1 MPTPVIIEA
10 ALNGGLTKKI
20 NPRVPRTPEEVATDA
35 IACMAAGAAIIHNH
49 TRDPVIGGS
58 GVHDPQP
65 YLQAWREILAVRPDA
80 LLYPTMAGG
89 GAHVDITARYAH
101 IEYLANQGVL
111 AQGLVDPGSTNL
123 GRLDERGLPRPDDIV
138 YQNTYRDSVYMIEA
152 CRRLKVGMSVSIFE
166 PGFLRVILAYHAAG
180 QLPPGAMIKFYFGT
194 GRAQFGLPPTAAALN
209 AYLDMLGDTD
219 LPWLVSAQGGDVIA
233 CGLARIALER
243 GGHLQVG
250 LEPSGDAQR
259 SNVELVEN
267 AVTLATAVGRPVA
280 TPTQARALLQLPTR
294 AA

>member
-1 MPTPVIIEA
+1 MSTPVIIEA
-10 ALNGGLTKKI
+10 ALNGGLTRKV
-20 NPRVPRTPEEVATDA
+20 NPRVPYTPEEVAADA
-35 IACMAAGAAIIHNH
+35 LACLNAGAAIIHNH
-49 TRDPVIGGS
+49 TRDPVIGGT

-65 YLQAWREILAVRPDA
+65 YLQAWRAILAARPDA

-89 GAHVDITARYAH
+89 GPHVDISARYSH
-101 IEYLANQGVL
+101 IEFLANEGVL

-138 YQNTYRDSVYMIEA
+138 YLNTYRDSVYMIEA
-152 CRRLKVGMSVSIFE
+152 CRRLHVGMSVSIFE

-180 QLPPGAMIKFYFGT
+180 RLPAGAMIKFYFGT
-194 GRAQFGLPPTAAALN
+194 GRAQFGLPPTRAALD
-209 AYLDMLGDTD
+209 AYLDMLGSAQ

-233 CGLARIALER
+233 TGLARIALEY

-259 SNVELVEN
+259 SNVELVQA
-267 AVTLATAVGRPVA
+267 AVALAADVGRPIA
-280 TPTQARALLQLPTR
+280 TPVQARAILQLPG